1 MFRLLKLLLL
11 FSCFVVSCRSK
22 NKVEQQLI
30 EGCDR
35 LQRVDNLYTTID
47 LENAEERA
55 YTDFIDSIRYIPLG
69 DECGVM
75 GNIANIITY
84 KGRFYIQEDRFDRV
98 FIYDDAGR
106 CLKKIDNKGRGPG
119 EYLRIESIDINTE
132 KEELML
138 VDGMSDKLFFYDLD
152 GNFKSIHSIR
162 YFQTENTLCLRDSV
176 FLHISAPSQNF
187 GNEGLYG
194 YALVLSKGNENFLK
208 GYRYLPLQVGY
219 KGGGQIFKGYER
231 SCYHPIYSDTIYQIL
246 SDTTYG
252 PIFYF
257 KIKNSSW
264 EKYHNSD
271 RFVDIDGSE
280 EGVFTLL
287 YENQDFFLGYI
298 ADKKKKGNYMQPFL
312 YDKMK
317 DKTYL
322 LRWCDY
328 YEHLKELDYFEGYE
342 ARGIFEDYFI
352 AHVSFSTL
360 DQYNIF
366 ERVKDGALKITNP
379 ELERVIQNL
388 NTDSNPVL
396 ILTKFKH
403 L

>member
-119 EYLRIESIDINTE
+119 EYLRIESIDINME

-138 VDGMSDKLFFYDLD
+138 VDGMSDKLLFYDLD
-152 GNFKSIHSIR
+152 GNFK
-162 YFQTENTLCLRDSV
+162 YLRRLGKIQAGNSLWLHDST
-176 FLHISAPSQNF
+176 FLHLMAPYHNV
-187 GNEGLYG
+187 GNEELHG
-194 YALVLSKGNENFLK
+194 YALLLSKGDQTFYKGFRYIPFQEGNRGGGEILK
-208 GYRYLPLQVGY
+208 GCNRVYYYPV
-219 KGGGQIFKGYER
+219 
-231 SCYHPIYSDTIYQIL
+231 YSDTIYQI
-246 SDTTYG
+246 TTDSTYI
-252 PIFYF
+252 PIYNF
-257 KIKNSSW
+257 KIKNSNW
-264 EKYHNSD
+264 EKYQGSD
-271 RFVDIDGSE
+271 RFILLDGDE
-280 EGVFTLL
+280 MGVFPRIFETH
-287 YENQDFFLGYI
+287 DFLIAYI
-298 ADKKKKGNYMQPFL
+298 ADKKKERNFLQPLL
-312 YDKMK
+312 YDRIFNRS
-317 DKTYL
+317 YL
-322 LRWCDY
+322 LRWREYQFLSEMDC
-328 YEHLKELDYFEGYE
+328 FEGYM
-342 ARGIFEDYFI
+342 AWGVCGDRFI
-352 AHVSFSTL
+352 ALGTYSG
-360 DQYNIF
+360 F
-366 ERVKDGALKITNP
+366 ERNNIVVSI
-379 ELERVIQNL
+379 
-388 NTDSNPVL
+388 
-396 ILTKFKH
+396 F
-403 L
+403 

>member
-1 MFRLLKLLLL
+1 MLRLLKFLLL
-11 FSCFVVSCRSK
+11 FSLFFVSCRSK
-22 NKVEQQLI
+22 NKVEQPMIKDFDL
-30 EGCDR
+30 
-35 LQRVDNLYTTID
+35 LQRANNDYTTID
-47 LENAEERA
+47 LEHAEELA
-55 YTDFIDSIRYIPLG
+55 YRELIDSIRYIPLG

-84 KGRFYIQEDRFDRV
+84 KGRFYIQEEQFDRV
-98 FIYDDAGR
+98 FIYDDTGR

-257 KIKNSSW
+257 K
-264 EKYHNSD
+264 
-271 RFVDIDGSE
+271 F
-280 EGVFTLL
+280 
-287 YENQDFFLGYI
+287 
-298 ADKKKKGNYMQPFL
+298 
-312 YDKMK
+312 
-317 DKTYL
+317 
-322 LRWCDY
+322 
-328 YEHLKELDYFEGYE
+328 
-342 ARGIFEDYFI
+342 
-352 AHVSFSTL
+352 
-360 DQYNIF
+360 
-366 ERVKDGALKITNP
+366 
-379 ELERVIQNL
+379 
-388 NTDSNPVL
+388 
-396 ILTKFKH
+396 
-403 L
+403 